1 MDRARRLEEDSR
13 HAKQRLKDAEKE
25 LEATRRKIQEEAE
38 RLVRLERKDVRLAA
52 EMEEIQVG
60 CQKVFDCSSRV
71 KALVSLG
78 LGFLLLLRA
87 AHDKARAKRNVLQN

>member
-25 LEATRRKIQEEAE
+25 LEATRRKMQEEAE

-60 CQKVFDCSSRV
+60 CRR
-71 KALVSLG
+71 SLI
-78 LGFLLLLRA
+78 A
-87 AHDKARAKRNVLQN
+87 